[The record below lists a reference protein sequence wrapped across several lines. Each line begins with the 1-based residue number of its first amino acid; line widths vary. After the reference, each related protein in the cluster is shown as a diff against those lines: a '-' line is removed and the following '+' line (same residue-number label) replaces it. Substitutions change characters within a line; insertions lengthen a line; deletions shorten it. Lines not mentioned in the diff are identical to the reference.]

1 MALIRSNKISA
12 VAGGL
17 LPDNG
22 DYVMIK
28 AIAQIEVTL
37 GTYDGT
43 NPIGPASGS
52 DWYATVV
59 NVKNYNT
66 ATCTGSWAVG
76 AMGIKNGVASA
87 ITPTGTSVDISNYD
101 YFVFTA
107 ANRQFNFS

>member
-12 VAGGL
+12 VTGGL

-28 AIAQIEVTL
+28 ALAAIEVTL

-43 NPIGPASGS
+43 SPIGPASGS
-52 DWYATVV
+52 DWYATIV

-66 ATCTGSWAVG
+66 ATCTGSWALG
-76 AMGIKNGVASA
+76 SYGIKDGVATA
-87 ITPTGTSVDISNYD
+87 ITPTGQAADVSNYD
-101 YFVFTA
+101 YFVFTT